1 MQLALS
7 GQISPTFDFDGS
19 YISTH
24 FIYEEYQSCDF
35 FLMGMKFFSEKCSL
49 FYHPLNYC
57 YISFEY
63 TLKIQDPVGFLTGK
77 NVFDLARS
85 ADCAKYH
92 ITNAFDPQKTPHD
105 PCLRPSER

>member
-24 FIYEEYQSCDF
+24 FIYKEYQSCDF
-35 FLMGMKFFSEKCSL
+35 FLMRMQLISEKCSL
-49 FYHPLNYC
+49 FYNPLNYC

-63 TLKIQDPVGFLTGK
+63 TLKIQEPVVFVRGK
-77 NVFDLARS
+77 NVFDFARS
-85 ADCAKYH
+85 ADCAKHH
-92 ITNAFDPQKTPHD
+92 IKDALGFVY
-105 PCLRPSER
+105 RRI